1 MQTQRNWMKPNSRLP
16 FKIASTPGCMSVGD
30 VIRELDALQLVS
42 SELNSNM
49 KLENLLE
56 EHRARKKS
64 YRNPI
69 MTMVLKEEIVSW
81 LVYIE
86 RDPRMTTIYSY
97 WALSPTNGFRLTLT
111 QTQYEIFENILK
123 IEFHNDLVDPY
134 LDIGSVEVPAI
145 FIENFDWQRLR
156 TNFVHGANRFR

>member
-1 MQTQRNWMKPNSRLP
+1 MKPNSRLP

-69 MTMVLKEEIVSW
+69 MTMVLKEEI
-81 LVYIE
+81 L
-86 RDPRMTTIYSY
+86 TH
-97 WALSPTNGFRLTLT
+97 TLT
-111 QTQYEIFENILK
+111 SVQLKYQQYSSRIL
-123 IEFHNDLVDPY
+123 
-134 LDIGSVEVPAI
+134 IGKDYVQILSTVQIVFGNYI
-145 FIENFDWQRLR
+145 
-156 TNFVHGANRFR
+156 